1 MINAELRYRVACKYL
16 YMFFKTVKIRIVF
29 LVSNLDGNRVRVQE
43 WNNCHSSRDEVKR
56 QFERFRFSSLVS
68 LSILFFFLQQLL
80 GLEIDRHTR

>member
-1 MINAELRYRVACKYL
+1 
-16 YMFFKTVKIRIVF
+16 MFFKTVTIRIVF

-68 LSILFFFLQQLL
+68 LSISLFFFFLQQLL